1 MLLVDRAGDVACQVC
16 PYRSHLSSLQRRLS
30 SSSSSAAKSGTS
42 EQRGELPTTL
52 AYYSTTVRPV
62 PLWAKS
68 PEEQDR
74 LRRAGTEGAAAQT
87 IDEPCVR
94 CGHTPVAY
102 RTAQLRSVDE
112 GQTVFYDCPRCRH
125 TWSVHN

>member
-16 PYRSHLSSLQRRLS
+16 PYRSHLSSLQRRPS
-30 SSSSSAAKSGTS
+30 SSSSSAAKSGKS
-42 EQRGELPTTL
+42 DQRGELPTTL

-74 LRRAGTEGAAAQT
+74 LRRAGTDGAAAQT